1 MEGWGGELGVA
12 EVREVRGEVMRCCG
26 LKGMQ
31 VLLVLVLVLC
41 SLRCWTGG
49 CFVTSLA
56 PARAFPEEGSETDR
70 TTHLTN
76 Q

>member
-1 MEGWGGELGVA
+1 M
-12 EVREVRGEVMRCCG
+12 MRCCG